1 MREQGASFALVS
13 ARLGGKPLGPATA
26 LVDEDL
32 LRVLL
37 LDAGAG
43 EKAIQIRYDT
53 IVGVALGDGSVI
65 VSCRDGRDLVAAI
78 DDGSELRQHLLA
90 ACRSLPEVTRALRA
104 LGSRRGVGGTRR
116 NPGDREARF
125 FGPFISARRAS
136 MDARDARTVI
146 SAFDPRELTRS
157 LNATITVFAR
167 ESAAGHAA
175 RQRALEAELSDGIE
189 PLEAALARL
198 QELADL
204 AARDVDDLAR
214 WRAWAAGVQQVF
226 EAADRA
232 WVTIAPTMEGSE
244 VRR

>member
-1 MREQGASFALVS
+1 MREQGASFALVN

-37 LDAGAG
+37 LDAGGG
-43 EKAIQIRYDT
+43 EKAIQIRYES
-53 IVGVALGDGSVI
+53 IVGVAIGDGSVI
-65 VSCRDGRDLVAAI
+65 ISCRDGRDLVAATQ
-78 DDGSELRQHLLA
+78 DGGDFRQHLLA

-104 LGSRRGVGGTRR
+104 LGSRRGAGGMRR
-116 NPGDREARF
+116 NPGDREGRF
-125 FGPFISARRAS
+125 FSPFISARRAS
-136 MDARDARTVI
+136 MDAREARTVI

-157 LNATITVFAR
+157 LNATIAVFAR

-189 PLEAALARL
+189 PLEAALAAL
-198 QELADL
+198 QELAEQ
-204 AARDVDDLAR
+204 AARDVDDLAS

-226 EAADRA
+226 EAADKA
-232 WVTIAPTMEGSE
+232 WVAIEPTMSRPG
-244 VRR
+244 VRP